1 MCVVA
6 CTVCQHIRILDAL
19 VPTPTISHWTK
30 ADRVLGAPIRPTGR
44 VRVFWH
50 FSCHLTSP
58 HSSYPRGYH
67 GPFGARAA
75 PVRYRGLRSGFEPSG
90 LDRPGRLPHQ
100 QGLCEAA
107 RLGLQDGSPQL
118 PKSCWFLLLS
128 KIQNLF
134 SSFRVSVPAVRW
146 GASNAFIM
154 LDPAVSGAHEYETQA
169 DAQASLVAAPCCPW
183 HAPRVSRLAGRS
195 CLSTTRMTR
204 MTRPSLPVACA
215 PCAAAPFLLG
225 RVKLQRAKKLLPQR
239 AWKQQ
244 TRRCQ
249 MGRRSRLSTAFRK
262 CSLSTARATK
272 LSLNRWKLN

>member
-6 CTVCQHIRILDAL
+6 CTVCQHIRILDVL
-19 VPTPTISHWTK
+19 VPTPTISHGTK

-146 GASNAFIM
+146 EQQRVHHAGPSS
-154 LDPAVSGAHEYETQA
+154 LRSTRVR
-169 DAQASLVAAPCCPW
+169 DAGGRPGIARGGSLLPLARTARLAPCWEELPEHDSHDSHDSPLLARRLRP
-183 HAPRVSRLAGRS
+183 HALPLPSSWAG
-195 CLSTTRMTR
+195 
-204 MTRPSLPVACA
+204 
-215 PCAAAPFLLG
+215 
-225 RVKLQRAKKLLPQR
+225 
-239 AWKQQ
+239 
-244 TRRCQ
+244 
-249 MGRRSRLSTAFRK
+249 
-262 CSLSTARATK
+262 
-272 LSLNRWKLN
+272 